1 MNDQKLLEEKEKL
14 EQILSRNE
22 YAVHTNPKEPNPIFK
37 WLENRFKDLLDLFP
51 DVSMPPGAPMVLAY
65 MLIGIV
71 LLVLAGVVI
80 WTVRTIILQRQG
92 RRPGVFRND
101 GEMER
106 SSRMQLEEA
115 GREADE
121 GNYQEAIRL
130 MFLAML
136 LMMDEQGWVR
146 AEKWKTNYE
155 YAEEL
160 NDRQP
165 EISESFELAAR
176 LFERVHYGKT
186 SAGRLDY
193 EQIAELTARHWREGT
208 RDV

>member
-14 EQILSRNE
+14 EQILSRDE
-22 YAVHTNPKEPNPIFK
+22 YAVHLNPKEPNPIFK
-37 WLENRFKDLLDLFP
+37 WLKNRLEDLLDLFP
-51 DVSMPPGAPMVLAY
+51 DVPMPPGTPMVLVY
-65 MLIGIV
+65 MLLGIV
-71 LLVLAGVVI
+71 LLVLGVVVI
-80 WTVRTIILQRQG
+80 WIVRNMIVRRQG
-92 RRPGVFRND
+92 RRLGVFRND

-115 GREADE
+115 RRAADDGHYE
-121 GNYQEAIRL
+121 EAIRL
-130 MFLAML
+130 MFLALL

-165 EISESFELAAR
+165 AVGESFELAAK
-176 LFERVHYGKT
+176 LFERVHYGKVI
-186 SAGRLDY
+186 AGRQDY
-193 EQIAELTARHWREGT
+193 EQIAELTARHWREGI